1 MVEMDFEKEYGINF
15 EMFWDDYIADYLKSE
30 RIKSL
35 NSNVVAIRKFLSL
48 LDHLN
53 IPVKIKDI
61 QIVLQVCLED
71 NSQDW
76 NFSL

>member
-15 EMFWDDYIADYLKSE
+15 EIFWDDYIADYLKSE
-30 RIKSL
+30 RIKTL

-48 LDHLN
+48 LEHLN

-71 NSQDW
+71 NSQEW

>member
-15 EMFWDDYIADYLKSE
+15 EIFWDDYIADYLKSE
-30 RIKSL
+30 RIKTL

-48 LDHLN
+48 LEHLN